1 MRAHTHVRTRTHT
14 HACERARTHR
24 QPGHLWS
31 QVVAAALGEVAL
43 LRVAQKLQVEQ
54 LVQQR
59 DMYKELGGGGGG
71 GSGGGGGGG
80 GGAPAA
86 AGGAGALTFAGGA
99 TTAAEA
105 KVDGL
110 KAELAR
116 LRQGY
121 ADSPEQQAAQTE
133 RARAAEHDA
142 RVKQAQ
148 GEAELSV
155 LHAKVNALSAAEAS
169 GGEAASAARRAEVTI
184 SSQLLEAQATLKA
197 RNEELFAAQTDGRR
211 HAAAA
216 ELSRQEKGVL
226 SEAQARLAHAAGAAT
241 LWEAACNST

>member
-1 MRAHTHVRTRTHT
+1 MKH
-14 HACERARTHR
+14 E
-24 QPGHLWS
+24 
-31 QVVAAALGEVAL
+31 
-43 LRVAQKLQVEQ
+43 
-54 LVQQR
+54 
-59 DMYKELGGGGGG
+59 GG

>member
-169 GGEAASAARRAEVTI
+169 GGEAASAARTAEVAI

-197 RNEELFAAQTDGRR
+197 RNEELLAAQADGRR

>member
-1 MRAHTHVRTRTHT
+1 VRAHTHVRTRTHT

>member
-54 LVQQR
+54 LVQQL
-59 DMYKELGGGGGG
+59 DMYKELGSGG
-71 GSGGGGGGG
+71 GSGV
-80 GGAPAA
+80 PAA

-99 TTAAEA
+99 TAAVATAATAATEA
-105 KVDGL
+105 EVEGL

-121 ADSPEQQAAQTE
+121 ADSQEQQAAQTE

>member
-148 GEAELSV
+148 AEAELSV